1 MTSAL
6 NSKEVIASEFQQ
18 SINKLK
24 FELGDNISDAGRFHD
39 SDTKASRSLYR
50 DVTEK
55 QPGVSKRDYL
65 LFGILVFGLHV
76 AGIEAYIHMDKKPA
90 LQRPKK
96 SEVVVEF
103 IKPEV
108 IPPPKIEPSKPLPPP
123 PKPKVIRQSTPPP
136 RPAPALHT
144 APAEQNIVPDDMTV
158 KENTEAPRSADPVV
172 AEPSPPPT
180 PPAPPPPPKEE
191 PVTEAT
197 GYAGYLK
204 NPAPDYPAVAQRQ
217 GWEGKVILRVKVLAN
232 GTASAVEVKQSSKRK
247 VLDDAAVAAVKGWM
261 FSPSK
266 RGNTAVDG
274 WATVPIEF
282 HLAQ

>member
-6 NSKEVIASEFQQ
+6 SSTKEVLETSEFQQ
-18 SINKLK
+18 SINKLQL
-24 FELGDNISDAGRFHD
+24 ELAGSLPAKGHYTP
-39 SDTKASRSLYR
+39 SSPSVSRSLYR

-55 QPGVSKRDYL
+55 QPGISRRDY
-65 LFGILVFGLHV
+65 FLVSAIVLALHV
-76 AGIEAYIHMDKKPA
+76 AGIEAYIHMDKTPS

-108 IPPPKIEPSKPLPPP
+108 IPPPIIEPPKPLPPS
-123 PKPKVIRQSTPPP
+123 PKVVRQPTPP
-136 RPAPALHT
+136 RPTPVLRT
-144 APAEQNIVPDDMTV
+144 TPAEQNITADDMTV
-158 KENTEAPRSADPVV
+158 KENTEAPTSPGPVV
-172 AEPSPPPT
+172 AEPSPPPS
-180 PPAPPPPPKEE
+180 PPAPQAPKEE
-191 PVTEAT
+191 PITEAT

-204 NPAPDYPAVAQRQ
+204 NPAPDYPAAAQRQ
-217 GWEGKVILRVKVLAN
+217 GWEGKVILRVRVLAN
-232 GTASAVEVKQSSKRK
+232 GTASTVEVKQSSKRK

-266 RGNTAVDG
+266 RGSTPIDG

-282 HLAQ
+282 LLAQ